1 MYAVEFET
9 YANTPTIEI
18 PEFEKFKNKE
28 IRVIILDKGEKSE
41 KKRNLDF
48 FDKFRLD
55 LSGFKFDREE
65 ANAR

>member
-1 MYAVEFET
+1 MYAVEFEI

-28 IRVIILDKGEKSE
+28 IRVIILDKGNKSE
-41 KKRNLDF
+41 KKRDLDF
-48 FDKFRLD
+48 FDKFRLN
-55 LSGFKFDREE
+55 LSGFTFDREE